1 MADKKYYTLDREKK
15 IVVVDT
21 TVEPKKGE
29 MEAVELYLKAGYDL
43 RVKSTARRDKMR
55 ANADGLDAKT
65 IKEALKDDAE
75 ALAKFN
81 NIMEGK
87 EAGYKKGFFAAKK
100 WYKTEYKKSS
110 KK

>member
-1 MADKKYYTLDREKK
+1 MAEKKYYTVDREKK

-21 TVEPKKGE
+21 TVDAKKGE
-29 MEAVELYLKAGYDL
+29 AEAVDLYLKAGYDL
-43 RVKSTARRDKMR
+43 RIKSQARADKMK
-55 ANADGLDAKT
+55 AKADGLDADT
-65 IKEALKDDAE
+65 IRAALKDDAE
-75 ALAKFN
+75 ALTKFE

-100 WYKTEYKKSS
+100 WYKTEYKKPA